1 MLASQNSVDVN
12 QEMWGERSLVIVL
25 SYVLYDVVEMQIRS

>member
-12 QEMWGERSLVIVL
+12 QEMRGERSLVIVL